1 MKNPR
6 PYPYP
11 LLAISKYTVVNS
23 LGRGIAASIDALKHC
38 RSGLV
43 PTDQSEFELE
53 TWVGRVTGLENEP
66 VEGTLAKFDC
76 RNNRLALMGFRSD
89 AFEASVLNAKE
100 RYGAGRIGVFLGTST
115 SGIRQTEGAY
125 ARRENDAAPLPADFN
140 YFCTHN
146 TFSVADYCQQYFG
159 LTGPA
164 TAVSTACSS
173 SAKVFAVAYRHIMS
187 GLCDAAIVG
196 GVDTLCGTT
205 LYGFNSLELVSSD
218 PCKPWD
224 KNRNGINIGEAAG
237 FALLE
242 RPESSSDSL
251 MLLGYGESSDAYHM
265 STPHPEGQGAELA
278 MRRAL
283 SVAGLQPPQVDYINL
298 HGTSTISN
306 DRSEDCAVVKVFG
319 EETPCSSTK
328 GWTGHALGAAGIT
341 ELVFSCLAIENNLM
355 PKCLNTVDKDPQ
367 LKANV
372 LLENNNSEVRIA
384 ASNSFGFGG
393 SNCCLIVGNAP

>member
-1 MKNPR
+1 MSNSCPR
-6 PYPYP
+6 P
-11 LLAISKYTVVNS
+11 LLAISKFTVVNS
-23 LGRGIAASIDALKHC
+23 LGRGIAASIGALKQC

-43 PTDQSEFELE
+43 QTDQSEFELE
-53 TWVGRVTGLENEP
+53 TWVGRVTGLEDEP
-66 VEGTLAKFDC
+66 VEGALAEFDC
-76 RNNRLALMGFRSD
+76 RNNRLALMGFRAD
-89 AFEASVLNAKE
+89 AFGASVLDAKE

-115 SGIRQTEGAY
+115 SGIRQTEEAY
-125 ARRENDAAPLPADFN
+125 ARRENDHSPLPADFN
-140 YFCTHN
+140 YFSTHN

-159 LTGPA
+159 LSGPA
-164 TAVSTACSS
+164 LAVSTACSS
-173 SAKVFAVAYRHIMS
+173 SAKVFAVAYRHIVS

-205 LYGFNSLELVSSD
+205 LYGFNSLELISSH

-242 RPESSSDSL
+242 RPEASSDSL

-298 HGTSTISN
+298 HGTSTLSN
-306 DRSEDCAVVKVFG
+306 DRSEDFAVVKVFG

-328 GWTGHALGAAGIT
+328 GWTGHTLGAAGIT
-341 ELVFSCLAIENNLM
+341 ELVFSCLAIENGLL
-355 PKCLNTVDKDPQ
+355 PKCLNTVDKDPE
-367 LKANV
+367 LKANI
-372 LLENNNSEVRIA
+372 LLENENSNVGIA

-393 SNCCLIVGNAP
+393 SNCCLVVSNAS